1 MAPVRLRCQLGGEC
15 GYETVALEYDQA
27 NHQVESHMK
36 WAHSPHSGQP
46 PARPPEVKFS
56 VRQSPGLFLGLTRSQ
71 GETASQFLIRLRAA
85 AAWCDFTVLC
95 PSCRTEVSYSDSL
108 VGHKLVADQQSAP
121 ADFRSSNNSSKKA
134 ETEEL
139 KHETIKEG
147 EEGEGEGKELGG
159 KQEGAEEPDGEQ
171 GEAVVSNEECSDSN
185 LPELTITTVESLA
198 PSSPIPEAP
207 KEEETVT
214 ISIRKRRLNC
224 HICGLSLKD
233 RSHLYQHYSQKHYK
247 TMLVKHIDQQD
258 LKCHE
263 CGKQF
268 STFNVLVL
276 HLGTVH
282 NILGRKTPL

>member
-1 MAPVRLRCQLGGEC
+1 MSLENFPGHGFSALLEAEILAARMAGRKIIVEWLDNKKGICRNTRDFSSLAYTYVYMYRCHRLPHNTWQRNFKVFLPNVIRDWKCSIC
-15 GYETVALEYDQA
+15 
-27 NHQVESHMK
+27 
-36 WAHSPHSGQP
+36 HS
-46 PARPPEVKFS
+46 
-56 VRQSPGLFLGLTRSQ
+56 LFLSFQFPTNESCVFERVHCFLTENQKTS
-71 GETASQFLIRLRAA
+71 
-85 AAWCDFTVLC
+85 
-95 PSCRTEVSYSDSL
+95 
-108 VGHKLVADQQSAP
+108 
-121 ADFRSSNNSSKKA
+121 
-134 ETEEL
+134 
-139 KHETIKEG
+139 
-147 EEGEGEGKELGG
+147 G

-171 GEAVVSNEECSDSN
+171 GEAVVNNEECSDSN